1 MVPRGRTVRP
11 ALAYPHDPECAVTGG
26 FVVRDPRLSRIA
38 GREIIGRYIFGDFC
52 TGTLFAF
59 RITPRAAAKRSFRF
73 KLPSLSSFGEDRD
86 GRIYLIQQL
95 GPFATER

>member
-1 MVPRGRTVRP
+1 MVRAGERCGRRWPTRTI
-11 ALAYPHDPECAVTGG
+11 LRAVTGG

-59 RITPRAAAKRSFRF
+59 RITPEGRSKKRSFRF

>member
-1 MVPRGRTVRP
+1 M
-11 ALAYPHDPECAVTGG
+11 
-26 FVVRDPRLSRIA
+26 VRDPRLSRIA

-59 RITPRAAAKRSFRF
+59 RITPEGRSKKRSFRF

-95 GPFATER
+95 GPVRDGKVTPGAVYRLDTARKRVGN